1 MLLRWLTVHFI
12 GNRLPIRPKERGDG
26 GVSPLGLRGVLGRV
40 RPIKGLG
47 QTDCPKFQKMW
58 VRVGLR
64 RWEWTS
70 NVAPEPVDRTSQVPS
85 TSREDPREK
94 CKLWRSA
101 IARSDVPPSDST
113 YLDILDDYTK
123 EYIQHLAAYA
133 VIQDRR
139 KKGWGAVHQE
149 FSLLP
154 RCPVHDTVSFDSLAY
169 WEYIY
174 RYDRQCAYIT
184 GCLTLLFI
192 VAIMIWILYVTGAL
206 GLVE

>member
-1 MLLRWLTVHFI
+1 
-12 GNRLPIRPKERGDG
+12 
-26 GVSPLGLRGVLGRV
+26 
-40 RPIKGLG
+40 
-47 QTDCPKFQKMW
+47 MW
-58 VRVGLR
+58 VRVGVR
-64 RWEWTS
+64 RWECTDD
-70 NVAPEPVDRTSQVPS
+70 VAPEPVDRSSQVPS

-101 IARSDVPPSDST
+101 IARSDVPPSDSA

-123 EYIQHLAAYA
+123 EHIQHMAAYA

-139 KKGWGAVHQE
+139 KLGWGAVHQE

-154 RCPVHDTVSFDSLAY
+154 RCPVHDTVSQYSFDSLAY

-174 RYDRQCAYIT
+174 RYDRQCAIIT
-184 GCLTLLFI
+184 GCMTFLFI
-192 VAIMIWILYVTGAL
+192 VVLLIWILYVTDAL

>member
-1 MLLRWLTVHFI
+1 MVNGPFYRQQTTHKAKGEGGWGGIPPGFEGGSGKGPTYKRSRSD
-12 GNRLPIRPKERGDG
+12 RLPQIP
-26 GVSPLGLRGVLGRV
+26 
-40 RPIKGLG
+40 
-47 QTDCPKFQKMW
+47 KMW

-64 RWEWTS
+64 RWEWTAD
-70 NVAPEPVDRTSQVPS
+70 VAPEPVDRTSQVPS

-123 EYIQHLAAYA
+123 EHIQHLAAYA

-139 KKGWGAVHQE
+139 KMGWGAVHQE

-192 VAIMIWILYVTGAL
+192 VAIMIWILYVTGAM